1 MVKKRFC
8 QDLFK
13 ENDEPAREAGKRY
26 WDSVDGV
33 RVEDNP
39 DKYGPDL
46 IVNTMAGSFY
56 CEVEI
61 KKIWKGKEFQYDT
74 LQIAERK
81 GKYLSL
87 PLPVSYIVFN
97 DDQTYGYLCQ
107 GSVLA
112 DSPLVEVPNK
122 YNWSGEMFYQIPISK
137 LTLIEVPCEVG
148 CQ

>member
-13 ENDEPAREAGKRY
+13 ENDERAREAGKRY
-26 WDSVDGV
+26 WESIEGV

-46 IVNTMAGSFY
+46 IVNTLCGSFF

-61 KKIWKGKEFQYDT
+61 KKVWKGKEFQYDT
-74 LQIAERK
+74 LQIAGRK
-81 GKYLSL
+81 GKYLESS
-87 PLPVSYIVFN
+87 LPVSYIVFN

-107 GSVLA
+107 GTDLA
-112 DSPLVEVPNK
+112 LSPIVEVPNK
-122 YNWSGEMFYQIPISK
+122 YNWSGEMFYQIPVSN
-137 LTLIEVPCEVG
+137 LTLIEVPLENRDE
-148 CQ
+148 